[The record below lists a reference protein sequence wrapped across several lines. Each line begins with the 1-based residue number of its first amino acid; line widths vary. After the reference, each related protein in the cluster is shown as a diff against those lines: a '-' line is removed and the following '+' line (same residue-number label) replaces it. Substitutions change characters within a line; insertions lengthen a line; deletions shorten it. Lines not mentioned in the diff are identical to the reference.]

1 MRAIL
6 LVEDEPSLRQG
17 LRRLLERAGY
27 AVLTA
32 ATSTEAMERA
42 GDWGVTIDLLVT
54 DLALPGESGRQV
66 AEVLQRARPG
76 LRVLYISGHEENDL
90 SAQGNL
96 RPGDNFL
103 QKPFTV
109 EALLHRVRLLL
120 EPGQGRDA
128 ATGGA

>member
-17 LRRLLERAGY
+17 IRRLLERAGY

-32 ATSTEAMERA
+32 ATATEAMERA
-42 GDWGVTIDLLVT
+42 ADRGVTIDLLVT
-54 DLALPGESGRQV
+54 DLALPGLSGRQV
-66 AEVLQRARPG
+66 AAVLQRGRPG
-76 LRVLYISGHEENDL
+76 LRVLYISGHDEDDL
-90 SAQGNL
+90 SAGGNL
-96 RPGDNFL
+96 RPGDAFL

-109 EALLHRVRLLL
+109 EALLHQVQALL
-120 EPGQGRDA
+120 EPGQRKDA